1 MVGEE
6 EKEEEED
13 DDYHHLFL
21 QEACLTLDGWQ
32 RFFDRKW
39 VSILLVDA
47 WAIPEFPP
55 GSEIGQ

>member
-1 MVGEE
+1 MYTLSSDMSL
-6 EKEEEED
+6 KN
-13 DDYHHLFL
+13 
-21 QEACLTLDGWQ
+21 LTPGGWQ
-32 RFFDRKW
+32 RSYDRKW